1 MLPQFHFTTRS
12 TASAGRDSN
21 SAVEGSI
28 GVPDKESNCTRS
40 VDKDP
45 DSVGLA
51 NCVSAEKT
59 ASGGIHDDDP
69 VVGDIIAWLKA
80 PPNQKDWDEET
91 RMMAE
96 SSGNSTDIFIPGNK
110 LTLKFFAA
118 VDAVCLF
125 QLTIQYV
132 GDHVPA
138 EWICIDDASMG
149 IEATIYEDFIP
160 FRVAI
165 CVRPTQS
172 GTSSE
177 VSFSSICG
185 SDTVRFHHLFSRTA
199 RFIEKWTTSSPAFE
213 QTLLEFLDFESEDDE
228 EGEQE
233 EENFAKAYTMETSL
247 ESLVV
252 SLCSQ
257 HAGKREETASMLAA
271 SICGCDTVRFHHLF
285 SRAARFIEKWTTSF
299 HAFEQTQLEF
309 LDFESED
316 DEKGEQEEENFA
328 KACTLRASLGSLI
341 VSLCS
346 QQAGKR
352 EETASMLAAA
362 ASYSPDC
369 QRQLS
374 AVLMHSP
381 VPSVLSGYQQF
392 LCPKGIGKE
401 MQCSQPTRYPAL
413 VLLACLAKKGLMKVE
428 LAEALHSM
436 LAEVELCRC
445 SRPVRAEFAS
455 ALDGLYR
462 VMADQD

>member
-138 EWICIDDASMG
+138 EWICIDDASLG

-177 VSFSSICG
+177 VSFS
-185 SDTVRFHHLFSRTA
+185 
-199 RFIEKWTTSSPAFE
+199 
-213 QTLLEFLDFESEDDE
+213 
-228 EGEQE
+228 
-233 EENFAKAYTMETSL
+233 
-247 ESLVV
+247 
-252 SLCSQ
+252 
-257 HAGKREETASMLAA
+257 

-392 LCPKGIGKE
+392 LCPEGIGKE
-401 MQCSQPTRYPAL
+401 MPCSEPTRYPAL

>member
-80 PPNQKDWDEET
+80 PPNQKDWDEGT
-91 RMMAE
+91 RMTMVE
-96 SSGNSTDIFIPGNK
+96 SSGSSTDIFIHGNK
-110 LTLKFFAA
+110 PTLKFSA
-118 VDAVCLF
+118 VMDAVCLF

-172 GTSSE
+172 GASSE
-177 VSFSSICG
+177 VIFSSICG
-185 SDTVRFHHLFSRTA
+185 SDIVRFHHLFSRT
-199 RFIEKWTTSSPAFE
+199 
-213 QTLLEFLDFESEDDE
+213 
-228 EGEQE
+228 
-233 EENFAKAYTMETSL
+233 
-247 ESLVV
+247 
-252 SLCSQ
+252 
-257 HAGKREETASMLAA
+257 
-271 SICGCDTVRFHHLF
+271 
-285 SRAARFIEKWTTSF
+285 ARFIEKWTTSF

-328 KACTLRASLGSLI
+328 KAYTMETSLESLV

-346 QQAGKR
+346 QHAGKR